1 MKNKMPS
8 LLLYEKICFL
18 KLRPDIILQ
27 NFWQVIMYGRGNFCE
42 GVPHFSSE
50 KISTNASIEKIQ
62 FRQLEMHSIC
72 LAIFRI

>member
-8 LLLYEKICFL
+8 LLLDEKICFI
-18 KLRPDIILQ
+18 KLCPDTLQ
-27 NFWQVIMYGRGNFCE
+27 NFWQLIMYGGGNFCE

-50 KISTNASIEKIQ
+50 KISTNASIAKIQ
-62 FRQLEMHSIC
+62 FRQLEMHSIS